1 MTRGDERFSLQH
13 LLVVTQVAISL
24 VLVIGALLFV
34 RSFLN
39 LTMLDVG
46 FRQDDLYVAIAGF
59 GKPGVNLSPE
69 ESQHIRTRLLDRV
82 RAMPQIQSAATST
95 IIPLSGMSWTHVV
108 VVPSPSGERRG
119 DSKFTWVSGG
129 YFKTIGLPLLAGRLL
144 TDHDTAASPR
154 VIVVNETFVRKFL
167 DPSRSVGAMVR
178 TIAEPEYPA
187 TDFEVVGVVRDTKY
201 GSLRDP
207 VPAMAFAPAGQHPAP
222 QPWTTLLIRSSASVA
237 TLTPELTAAYRDA
250 GVASDTVVWSLRTQV
265 LDSLVRERLVS
276 WISGFFGLVAGLLAA
291 VGVYGVIAYA
301 VARRVNEIAIR
312 VALGAERRDVLRLVL
327 GQAFRLVAIGLIVG
341 TGISLATGRAASSL
355 LFQLEPHDVPTLA
368 AAALCLAAIGL
379 LAAYV
384 PARRAARISP
394 LEGLRAE

>member
-1 MTRGDERFSLQH
+1 
-13 LLVVTQVAISL
+13 
-24 VLVIGALLFV
+24 
-34 RSFLN
+34 
-39 LTMLDVG
+39 
-46 FRQDDLYVAIAGF
+46 
-59 GKPGVNLSPE
+59 
-69 ESQHIRTRLLDRV
+69 
-82 RAMPQIQSAATST
+82 
-95 IIPLSGMSWTHVV
+95 MSWTHGVV
-108 VVPSPSGERRG
+108 IPSSSGERRG
-119 DSKFTWVSGG
+119 DSKLTWVSRG
-129 YFKTIGLPLLAGRLL
+129 YFKTMGLPLLAGRLVN
-144 TDHDTAASPR
+144 DHDSASSPK

-167 DPSRSVGAMVR
+167 DPSRPVGAMVR

-187 TDFEVVGVVRDTKY
+187 ADFEVVGVVRDTKY

-207 VPAMAFAPAGQHPAP
+207 VPAMAFAPAGQHPAA

-301 VARRVNEIAIR
+301 VARRMTEIAIR
-312 VALGAERRDVLRLVL
+312 IALGAEGRDVLWLVL
-327 GQAFRLVAIGLIVG
+327 GQALRLVGLGLIVG
-341 TGISLATGRAASSL
+341 TGISLAAGRAARSL
-355 LFQLEPHDVPTLA
+355 LFQLEPNDVPTLA
-368 AAALCLAAIGL
+368 AAALSLAAIGL

-384 PARRAARISP
+384 PARRAARVSP